1 MEDPSVSVVIVGQ
14 LLTADGLSSRP
25 EIAADWSTRQRS
37 WASPASALGKVH
49 PSRIPLDIEHDSD
62 AEVGQV
68 VSLFRSGSGDAWA
81 VATSGAERLADY
93 PEPIYFSAQFASRL
107 EPDNLILAG
116 VALTTASAS
125 IAKLPIEIL
134 RGQLDSR
141 YDRSRWGLSGIRQRV
156 VQHAVQQ
163 VRERSARRPLL
174 VHDEL
179 PPDEVV
185 RVRGGYLVGGEFVP
199 VNAGDGRPEGKL
211 RWRPSTILAVR

>member
-1 MEDPSVSVVIVGQ
+1 MEEGAVSLVLVGQ
-14 LLTADGLSSRP
+14 LLTRDGH
-25 EIAADWSTRQRS
+25 AQRRELAPNLREMRTLS
-37 WASPASALGKVH
+37 WASPASALARVQ
-49 PSRIPLDIEHDSD
+49 PARIPLDIEHDHS

-68 VSLFRSGSGDAWA
+68 VSLFRSRNGDAWA
-81 VATSGAERLADY
+81 VTTSGAERLADY

-163 VRERSARRPLL
+163 VRERSRGEGLL
-174 VHDEL
+174 VYDEL
-179 PPDEVV
+179 PTGEVPV
-185 RVRGGYLVGGEFVP
+185 RIRGGYLVADEFVP
-199 VNAGDGRPEGKL
+199 VGKL
-211 RWRPSTILAVR
+211 RLRSGSSIIALR